1 MIQQP
6 ILLRLELLWLLCEF
20 VPSMLVITLHVGHEF
35 DWWEVVLVANGAE
48 HWGLFDGVVV
58 EVIVDVVVN
67 VIVVVNVQVIVV
79 VIDAV

>member
-1 MIQQP
+1 
-6 ILLRLELLWLLCEF
+6 
-20 VPSMLVITLHVGHEF
+20 MLVITLHIGHEF

-58 EVIVDVVVN
+58 NVVD

>member
-20 VPSMLVITLHVGHEF
+20 VPSMLVITLHIGHEF

-58 EVIVDVVVN
+58 DVVN

>member
-48 HWGLFDGVVV
+48 HWGLFDGVVNV
-58 EVIVDVVVN
+58 VVVVN

-79 VIDAV
+79 VIHAV